1 MLTILKGLNTLE
13 LKEIDK
19 IDGACNRVITMVDKD
34 LRSRE
39 TMKPYNHGLKNG
51 EPPTPYFDDDRQRL
65 LSILDEAIDRLIRK
79 IRDGRIKNPQ
89 TDKVRVQYYRALAYT
104 CSVYNQVKQ
113 ADEIEKL
120 KLEIQTLK
128 DQFRSYLMR

>member
-1 MLTILKGLNTLE
+1 MI
-13 LKEIDK
+13 
-19 IDGACNRVITMVDKD
+19 DKD

-39 TMKPYNHGLKNG
+39 TMKNHDHALKTDDT
-51 EPPTPYFDDDRQRL
+51 PTPYFDGDRQRL

-89 TDKVRVQYYRALAYT
+89 TDKVRVQYYRVLAYT

-113 ADEIEKL
+113 ADELEKL

-128 DQFRSYLMR
+128 DQLRTYLMR